1 MLTTSK
7 TKPIGGIEHMT
18 YSTKQ
23 VLTLIKEYQKNV
35 KAIAHLRK
43 EYLESICGGNIA
55 QYGIES
61 SMPKAVGQTS
71 DPVFKEVNRL
81 LKQDKVIQRFENKV
95 KYIQNRWDRV
105 TDETQEV
112 ILSQVLS
119 GTSYEYIAETMG
131 ISKQRVHQ
139 IINDIAIILTD

>member
-1 MLTTSK
+1 
-7 TKPIGGIEHMT
+7 MT

-23 VLTLIKEYQKNV
+23 VLTMIKEYQKNV

-61 SMPKAVGQTS
+61 TMPKAVGQTS
-71 DPVFKEVNRL
+71 DPVFREVTRL
-81 LKQDKVIQRFENKV
+81 LKQDKVIAKFEMKV
-95 KYIQNRWDRV
+95 EYIQNRWDRV
-105 TDETQEV
+105 TDETQEI

-119 GTSYEYIAETMG
+119 GTSYVYIAETMG
-131 ISKQRVHQ
+131 ISKTRVNQ
-139 IINDIAIILTD
+139 IMNDIAKILTD